1 MTRLSTVLSLFV
13 LLASSSVMSYKL
25 SPVDG
30 QADIGAYHVQPGR
43 CADVEKHLGRKVYE
57 NFFHSSPFQTSF
69 TPTDPESYNP
79 NPPPSHGIHPD
90 VNGAGSGVES
100 MDATSLCSF
109 NPKLTEGYGGG
120 FDKMKLYLVYS
131 RCLYGTEQ
139 MRVLCGSTD
148 GKGKPDKIANLV
160 QAGCPT
166 GTKCKNLCATMRDPS
181 LTSQYA
187 APQVQLAQCMEL
199 DFWQKLTDMYKPKA
213 PGQPDPPNG
222 KGNGDKSDPKVV
234 DKAPK
239 EPTKDQ
245 THPDQ
250 DGTIPG
256 KVLNTGT
263 GANQPANPPKNPNP
277 QHGPKASTP
286 PKPEAASP
294 DPAPQPQNPP
304 HTTGHLVVAGGF
316 SAFSLYGQPRPAQP
330 EPQPAQPKPEPKQP
344 DQAQPGKLPP
354 QNAPTDMGFRKRHLQ
369 KDGSLWHSQHRH
381 GRSAHL

>member
-1 MTRLSTVLSLFV
+1 MTRLSAVLSLFV
-13 LLASSSVMSYKL
+13 LLASSRVMSYML
-25 SPVDG
+25 SPIDG

-57 NFFHSSPFQTSF
+57 NFFHSPFQTSF
-69 TPTDPESYNP
+69 TPMGPESYDP
-79 NPPPSHGIHPD
+79 NPPRSSGTHPD
-90 VNGAGSGVES
+90 VNGAGSGVEA

-109 NPKLTEGYGGG
+109 NPELTEGYGGG

-166 GTKCKNLCATMRDPS
+166 GTRCKNLCATMRDPS

-187 APQVQLAQCMEL
+187 VPQVQLAQCMEL
-199 DFWQKLTDMYKPKA
+199 DYWQKLTDMYKPKA
-213 PGQPDPPNG
+213 PGQPGPRNG
-222 KGNGDKSDPKVV
+222 KGSGDKSDPKVV
-234 DKAPK
+234 DKTPK

-245 THPDQ
+245 PHPDQ

-256 KVLNTGT
+256 KVLNPGT
-263 GANQPANPPKNPNP
+263 GANQPSNPPKEPNT

-286 PKPEAASP
+286 PKPEAP
-294 DPAPQPQNPP
+294 NPHPVPQPQNPL
-304 HTTGHLVVAGGF
+304 HIIGHLVGAGGF
-316 SAFSLYGQPRPAQP
+316 SDLKLGQ
-330 EPQPAQPKPEPKQP
+330 PQPAQPKPEPKQP
-344 DQAQPGKLPP
+344 EQAQPDKLPP
-354 QNAPTDMGFRKRHLQ
+354 QKAPTEMGFRKRHLQ
-369 KDGSLWHSQHRH
+369 KDGSLSHSHHRHRH